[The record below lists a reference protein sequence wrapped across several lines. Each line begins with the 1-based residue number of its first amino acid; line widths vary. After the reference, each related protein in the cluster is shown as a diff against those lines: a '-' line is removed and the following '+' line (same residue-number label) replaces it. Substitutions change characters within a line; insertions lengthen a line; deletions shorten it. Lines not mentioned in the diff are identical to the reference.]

1 VANPQ
6 IENGYIRISNELF
19 MAIIK
24 SGFNAS
30 EIRVL
35 LFILSQTFGYNK
47 KSRRLSA
54 SYISMGAE
62 IPISTVRK
70 SVQKLID
77 KNVIKTSCEYNNSI
91 KTISINKDYS
101 KWRLPKNDYPKMGT
115 HPWTVRLP
123 KNGQS
128 DYPSMGSNKRQT
140 IKDRKEKT
148 ECVLNTPI
156 FEDVLSYFIERDFSE
171 SAARDFFEYNDG
183 RGWKNVVNWKPFADK
198 WMRNDYGGGKEEQKV
213 TRFGKEVER
222 LERQ

>member
-1 VANPQ
+1 MANPQ

-54 SYISMGAE
+54 SYISMGADL
-62 IPISTVRK
+62 PIGTVRR
-70 SVQKLID
+70 SLQTLID
-77 KNVIKTSCEYNNSI
+77 KKVVNVSCEYNNSI
-91 KTISINKDYS
+91 KTIGINKDYS
-101 KWRLPKNDYPKMGT
+101 KWRLLKNEYSKMT
-115 HPWTVRLP
+115 TQIRADRLL
-123 KNGQS
+123 KNEQS
-128 DYPSMGSNKRQT
+128 DYSKMSSNKRQT

-156 FEDVLSYFIERDFSE
+156 FEDVFSYFIERGFSE